1 MNFFLMQNKI
11 NNTLILISTS
21 VGIINGLK
29 DNELG
34 QIGIIIVEL
43 T

>member
-1 MNFFLMQNKI
+1 MKNILIQNKT

-29 DNELG
+29 DKELG